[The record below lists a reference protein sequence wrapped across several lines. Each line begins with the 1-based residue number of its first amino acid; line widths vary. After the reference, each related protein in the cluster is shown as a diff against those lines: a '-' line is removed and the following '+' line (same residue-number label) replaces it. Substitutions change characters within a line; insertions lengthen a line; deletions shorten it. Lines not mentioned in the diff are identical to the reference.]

1 MNPDRATLNFL
12 NSFSEESR
20 NDGEAIQQEGAVTQ
34 IFGNHLFIQGR
45 VEHKEGT
52 FRTSLRLQGNRWF
65 GSCTAEDDTVAGACL
80 YATMMERMHRGEDLP
95 ESPNEFDDVAII
107 DFIEEKLEREC
118 DDKEADFVSKVEK
131 RYRRYVI
138 EGEIHDHDMVRLNPR
153 WDIVSSEP
161 LELWPMPPGDII
173 EFWNYLAY
181 AFYKKKLPYPD
192 FINCITDLEGVQ
204 KKMQDWEK
212 EREVAEWYDR
222 LEDVNDRPPAQAP
235 INVIFRLVSTI
246 NEVRLECK
254 EGEGEYYTLREKVE
268 IERLEDLFEQAAL
281 RMDASSQVIW
291 EHYLAYYHKHMECY

>member
-12 NSFSEESR
+12 NGFSEESR
-20 NDGEAIQQEGAVTQ
+20 HDGDALQQEGAVTQ

-45 VEHKEGT
+45 VEHKTGT
-52 FRTSLRLQGNRWF
+52 HRTSLRLQGNRWF
-65 GSCTAEDDTVAGACL
+65 GSCAAEDDTVAGACL

-153 WDIVSSEP
+153 WDITSYEP

-192 FINCITDLEGVQ
+192 FMNCITDLEAVQ
-204 KKMQDWEK
+204 KKMLDWES
-212 EREVAEWYDR
+212 EREVAAWYDR
-222 LEDVNDRPPAQAP
+222 LETVNDRPPAESP
-235 INVIFRLVSTI
+235 ITVEFRLVSTI
-246 NEVRLECK
+246 NEVRLEVK
-254 EGEGEYYTLREKVE
+254 ENDAEYITIREKGD
-268 IERLEDLFEQAAL
+268 IERLQDLFERAAL
-281 RMDASSQVIW
+281 RMDS
-291 EHYLAYYHKHMECY
+291 